1 MLTKSLPLNL
11 IICAFII
18 TLAWLLF
25 QAVSDAKW
33 SLHREVLTPI
43 YCFTLDT
50 IDQLTLQI
58 ALWRLAAYSL
68 YCTVLYLIY
77 PQNSLKMAY

>member
-1 MLTKSLPLNL
+1 MLTKQLPLNL

-33 SLHREVLTPI
+33 SLHREVLTPL
-43 YCFTLDT
+43 YCNYLDA
-50 IDQLTLQI
+50 IDQLTASL
-58 ALWRLAAYSL
+58 ALWRLVAVEAYR
-68 YCTVLYLIY
+68 TVLYLIY
-77 PQNSLKMAY
+77 PSNQLKMAY